1 MTLTSIAARNIGRN
15 KLRTTLTV
23 SVVAIATL
31 FFILLRTVV
40 WSWTSRSEF
49 STKDRIAT
57 RHKVSFVM
65 QLPKRYIEEI
75 TQIPG
80 VTAVCYANWFGA
92 KDPKN
97 EQGLLR
103 HHRDRSRAPSST
115 STTRSSRPRLEKQA
129 CFADRQGALV
139 GDALAKKK
147 GWKVGDKVTLAG
159 TIYPGDWAFNISGI
173 YTTTTTNVD
182 RSTLW
187 FHWDY
192 LNESLP
198 ERRKDLVG
206 WIVTSIADSSASGRI
221 SKEIDAKFDDRD
233 LQTLT
238 MSEAALNQSFL
249 GMFSAVLKAIDIVSI
264 VITLIMALILGNT
277 IAMGVRERTNEYGVL
292 RAIGFL
298 PSHIVRFILAEGL
311 VIGLLGGAVGVLL
324 GYPVVNNGM
333 GRLIEE
339 NMGNMFPHF
348 RVQPQIAAFA
358 FALALLLGLVAAI
371 LPARKASKLQVVDA
385 LRRVG

>member
-1 MTLTSIAARNIGRN
+1 MTLTGIAARNIGRN

-23 SVVAIATL
+23 TVVAIATL

-40 WSWTSRSEF
+40 WSWTSASEF
-49 STKDRIAT
+49 SKKDRIAT

-65 QLPKRYIEEI
+65 PLPRRYVEEI
-75 TQIPG
+75 KQIPG

-97 EQGLLR
+97 EKDFFATIATDPASLFQVY
-103 HHRDRSRAPSST
+103 SEIKTPEAQ
-115 STTRSSRPRLEKQA
+115 KQA
-129 CFADRQGALV
+129 FLADRQGALV

-147 GWKVGDKVTLAG
+147 GWKIGDKITLAG
-159 TIYPGDWAFNISGI
+159 TIYPGDWTFNISGV

-198 ERRKDLVG
+198 ERRKDMVG
-206 WIVTSIADSSASGRI
+206 WIVTNIADSSASGRI
-221 SKEIDAKFDDRD
+221 SKEVDAKFESRD
-233 LQTLT
+233 LQTIT

-249 GMFSAVLKAIDIVSI
+249 GMFAAVLKAIDIVSI
-264 VITLIMALILGNT
+264 VITLIMALIVGNT

-298 PSHIVRFILAEGL
+298 PRHIVRFILAEGF
-311 VIGLLGGAVGVLL
+311 VIGLLGGTIGVVL
-324 GYPVVNNGM
+324 GYPVVNNGL
-333 GRLIEE
+333 GRVIEE
-339 NMGNMFPHF
+339 NMGNMFPQF

-371 LPARKASKLQVVDA
+371 LPARKASKLQVVEA

>member
-1 MTLTSIAARNIGRN
+1 MTLTGIAARNIGRN

-23 SVVAIATL
+23 TVVAIATL

-40 WSWTSRSEF
+40 WSWTSASEF
-49 STKDRIAT
+49 SKKDRIAT
-57 RHKVSFVM
+57 RHKVSFIM
-65 QLPKRYIEEI
+65 QLPKRYAEEI
-75 TQIPG
+75 KQIPG

-97 EQGLLR
+97 ETDFFATIATDPASLLNVYSEIKTPEA
-103 HHRDRSRAPSST
+103 H
-115 STTRSSRPRLEKQA
+115 KQA
-129 CFADRQGALV
+129 FLADRQGALV

-147 GWKVGDKVTLAG
+147 GWKVGDRVVLAG
-159 TIYPGDWAFNISGI
+159 TIYPGDWAFNVSGI

-187 FHWDY
+187 FHYDY

-206 WIVTSIADSSASGRI
+206 WIVTNIADSSASGRI
-221 SKEIDAKFDDRD
+221 SKEVDAKFEDRD
-233 LQTLT
+233 LQTIT

-249 GMFSAVLKAIDIVSI
+249 GMFAAVLNAIDIVSI
-264 VITLIMALILGNT
+264 VITLIMALIVGNT

-333 GRLIEE
+333 GRVIEE
-339 NMGNMFPHF
+339 NMGNMFPQF
-348 RVQPQIAAFA
+348 RVQPQIALFA
-358 FALALLLGLVAAI
+358 FGLAVLLGLLAAI
-371 LPARKASKLQVVDA
+371 LPARKASKLQVVEA

>member
-1 MTLTSIAARNIGRN
+1 MTLGSIAARNIGRN

-23 SVVAIATL
+23 TVVAIATL

-40 WSWTSRSEF
+40 WSWTSASEF
-49 STKDRIAT
+49 SKKDRIAT

-65 QLPKRYIEEI
+65 QLPKRYAEEI
-75 TQIPG
+75 AAVPG
-80 VTAVCYANWFGA
+80 VTAVAWANWFGA

-97 EQGLLR
+97 EQDFFATIATDPQSLLNVY
-103 HHRDRSRAPSST
+103 SEIKT
-115 STTRSSRPRLEKQA
+115 SDAEKQA
-129 CFADRQGALV
+129 WFEDRQGALV

-147 GWKVGDKVTLAG
+147 GWKVGDKITLAG
-159 TIYPGDWAFNISGI
+159 TIFPGDWTFNIRGI

-182 RSTLW
+182 RSTVW
-187 FHWDY
+187 FHWNY

-198 ERRKDLVG
+198 PRQKDMVG
-206 WIVTSIADSSASGRI
+206 WIMTNIADSSQSGRI
-221 SKEIDAKFDDRD
+221 SKEIDAKFDNRD
-233 LQTLT
+233 LQTIT

-249 GMFSAVLKAIDIVSI
+249 GMFSAVLKAIDIVSV
-264 VITLIMALILGNT
+264 VITLIMALIVGNT

-298 PSHIVRFILAEGL
+298 PSHIARFILVEGV
-311 VIGLLGGAVGVLL
+311 VIGVLGGLLGVLL

-339 NMGNMFPHF
+339 NMGNMFPQF
-348 RVQPQIAAFA
+348 KVQPTVALFA
-358 FALALLLGLVAAI
+358 FGLATALGLLAAI
-371 LPARKASKLQVVDA
+371 LPARQASRLQVVEA

>member
-1 MTLTSIAARNIGRN
+1 MTLGSIAARNIGRN

-23 SVVAIATL
+23 TVVAIATL

-40 WSWTSRSEF
+40 WSWTSASEF
-49 STKDRIAT
+49 SKKDRIAT

-65 QLPKRYIEEI
+65 QLPKRYAEEI
-75 TQIPG
+75 AAVPG
-80 VTAVCYANWFGA
+80 VTAVAWANWFGA

-97 EQGLLR
+97 EQDFFATIATDPKTLL
-103 HHRDRSRAPSST
+103 DVYSEIKT
-115 STTRSSRPRLEKQA
+115 SEAEKQA
-129 CFADRQGALV
+129 WFEDRQGALV

-147 GWKVGDKVTLAG
+147 GWKIGDKVTLTG
-159 TIYPGDWAFNISGI
+159 SIYPGDWTFNVRGI

-187 FHWDY
+187 FHWTY

-198 ERRKDLVG
+198 PRQKDMVG
-206 WIVTSIADSSASGRI
+206 WIMTNIADSSQSGRI
-221 SKEIDAKFDDRD
+221 SKEIDAKFENRD
-233 LQTLT
+233 LQTIT

-249 GMFSAVLKAIDIVSI
+249 GMFSAVLKAIDIVSV
-264 VITLIMALILGNT
+264 VITLIMALIVGNT

-298 PSHIVRFILAEGL
+298 PSHIARFILVEGV
-311 VIGLLGGAVGVLL
+311 VIGVLGGLIGVLL
-324 GYPVVNNGM
+324 GYPVVNGGM

-339 NMGNMFPHF
+339 NMGNMFPQF
-348 RVQPQIAAFA
+348 RVQPTVAAFA
-358 FALALLLGLVAAI
+358 FGLATLLGLVAAI
-371 LPARKASKLQVVDA
+371 LPARQASRLQVVEA

>member
-1 MTLTSIAARNIGRN
+1 MTLTGIAARNIGRN

-23 SVVAIATL
+23 TVVAIATL

-40 WSWTSRSEF
+40 WSWTSASEF
-49 STKDRIAT
+49 SKKDRIAT
-57 RHKVSFVM
+57 RHKVSFIM
-65 QLPKRYIEEI
+65 QLPKRYAEEI
-75 TQIPG
+75 KQIPG

-97 EQGLLR
+97 EKDFFATIATDPAALLNVYSEIKTPEA
-103 HHRDRSRAPSST
+103 H
-115 STTRSSRPRLEKQA
+115 KQA
-129 CFADRQGALV
+129 FLADRQGALV

-147 GWKVGDKVTLAG
+147 GWKVGDKVVLSG
-159 TIYPGDWAFNISGI
+159 TIYPGDWSFNISGI

-187 FHWDY
+187 FHYDY

-206 WIVTSIADSSASGRI
+206 WIVTNIADSSASGRI
-221 SKEIDAKFDDRD
+221 SKEVDAKFEDRD
-233 LQTLT
+233 LQTIT

-249 GMFSAVLKAIDIVSI
+249 GMFAAVLNAIDIVSI
-264 VITLIMALILGNT
+264 VITLIMALIVGNT

-311 VIGLLGGAVGVLL
+311 VIGLLGGAIGVLL

-333 GRLIEE
+333 GRVIEE
-339 NMGNMFPHF
+339 NMGNMFPQF
-348 RVQPQIAAFA
+348 RVQPQIAVFA
-358 FALALLLGLVAAI
+358 FALALLLGLVAAV
-371 LPARKASKLQVVDA
+371 LPARKASKLQVVEA

>member
-1 MTLTSIAARNIGRN
+1 MTLVGIAARNIGRN

-23 SVVAIATL
+23 TVVAIATL
-31 FFILLRTVV
+31 FFIMLRTVV
-40 WSWTSRSEF
+40 WSWTSASEF
-49 STKDRIAT
+49 AKKDRIAT

-65 QLPKRYIEEI
+65 QLPKRYAEEI
-75 TQIPG
+75 AQMPG
-80 VTAVCYANWFGA
+80 VTAVSYANWFGG
-92 KDPKN
+92 KDPKDEN
-97 EQGLLR
+97 DFFATIATDPASLLKVYPEIQ
-103 HHRDRSRAPSST
+103 AP
-115 STTRSSRPRLEKQA
+115 EAQKQA
-129 CFADRQGALV
+129 WLADRRGALI

-147 GWKVGDKVTLAG
+147 HWKVGDKITLAG
-159 TIYPGDWAFNISGI
+159 SIYPGNWDFNVSGI

-182 RSTLW
+182 RSTVW

-206 WIVTSIADSSASGRI
+206 WIVTNISDPGASGRI
-221 SKEIDAKFDDRD
+221 SKAVDAKFEDRD

-249 GMFSAVLKAIDIVSI
+249 GMFSAILKAIDLVSVVMIAIMGLIV
-264 VITLIMALILGNT
+264 GNT

-298 PSHIVRFILAEGL
+298 PKHIAQFVLGEAL
-311 VIGLLGGAVGVLL
+311 VIGIVGGLVGLGL
-324 GYPVVNNGM
+324 GYPFVNFGV
-333 GRLIEE
+333 GRFLEE
-339 NMGNMFPHF
+339 NMGQMFPQF
-348 RVQPQIAAFA
+348 RVQPQIALMAFG
-358 FALALLLGLVAAI
+358 LALGLAVISAI
-371 LPARKASKLQVVDA
+371 LPARKAASLQVVES

>member
-1 MTLTSIAARNIGRN
+1 MTLTGIAARNIGRN

-23 SVVAIATL
+23 TVVAIATL

-40 WSWTSRSEF
+40 WSWTSASEF
-49 STKDRIAT
+49 SKKDRIAT

-65 QLPKRYIEEI
+65 QLPKRYVEEI
-75 TQIPG
+75 KQIPG

-97 EQGLLR
+97 EKDFFATIATDPTALLQVY
-103 HHRDRSRAPSST
+103 SEIKTPEAQ
-115 STTRSSRPRLEKQA
+115 KQA
-129 CFADRQGALV
+129 FFADRQGALV

-159 TIYPGDWAFNISGI
+159 TIYPGDWTFNVSGI

-192 LNESLP
+192 MNESLP
-198 ERRKDLVG
+198 ERRKDMVG
-206 WIVTSIADSSASGRI
+206 WIVTNIADSSASGRI
-221 SKEIDAKFDDRD
+221 SKEVDAKFENRD
-233 LQTLT
+233 LQTIT

-249 GMFSAVLKAIDIVSI
+249 GMFAAVLKAIDIVSI
-264 VITLIMALILGNT
+264 VITLIMALIVGNT

-298 PSHIVRFILAEGL
+298 PRHIVRFILAEGV
-311 VIGLLGGAVGVLL
+311 VIGLLGGAIGVVL
-324 GYPVVNNGM
+324 GYPVVNNGL
-333 GRLIEE
+333 GRVIEE
-339 NMGNMFPHF
+339 NMGNMFPQF

-371 LPARKASKLQVVDA
+371 LPARKASKLQVVEA

>member
-1 MTLTSIAARNIGRN
+1 MTLTGIAARNIGRN

-40 WSWTSRSEF
+40 WSWTSASEF
-49 STKDRIAT
+49 SKKDRIAT

-65 QLPKRYIEEI
+65 QLPKRYAEEI
-75 TQIPG
+75 KQIPG

-97 EQGLLR
+97 ETDFFATIATDPAALLNVY
-103 HHRDRSRAPSST
+103 SEIKTPEAQ
-115 STTRSSRPRLEKQA
+115 KQA
-129 CFADRQGALV
+129 FLADRQGALV

-147 GWKVGDKVTLAG
+147 GWKVGDRITLSG
-159 TIYPGDWAFNISGI
+159 TIYPGDWSFNVAGI

-192 LNESLP
+192 MNESLP

-206 WIVTSIADSSASGRI
+206 WIVTNIADSSASGRI
-221 SKEIDAKFDDRD
+221 SKEVDAKFDNRD
-233 LQTLT
+233 LQTIT

-249 GMFSAVLKAIDIVSI
+249 GMFAAVLKAIDIVSI
-264 VITLIMALILGNT
+264 VITLIMALIVGNT

-292 RAIGFL
+292 RAIGFM
-298 PSHIVRFILAEGL
+298 PHHIVRFILAEGL

-324 GYPVVNNGM
+324 GYPIVNNGM
-333 GRLIEE
+333 GRVIEE
-339 NMGNMFPHF
+339 NMGNMFPQF
-348 RVQPQIAAFA
+348 RVQPQIALFA
-358 FALALLLGLVAAI
+358 FGLAILLGLLAAI
-371 LPARKASKLQVVDA
+371 LPARKASKLQVVEA

>member
-1 MTLTSIAARNIGRN
+1 MNLTSIAARNISRN

-23 SVVAIATL
+23 AVVAIATL

-40 WSWTSRSEF
+40 WSWTSASEF
-49 STKDRIAT
+49 SKKDRIAT
-57 RHKVSFVM
+57 RHKVSFIL
-65 QLPKRYIEEI
+65 QLPKRYTEEI
-75 TQIPG
+75 KQIPG

-97 EQGLLR
+97 EQDFFATIATDPKALLEVY
-103 HHRDRSRAPSST
+103 SEIKT
-115 STTRSSRPRLEKQA
+115 SEPEKQA
-129 CFADRQGALV
+129 FFSDRQGALV

-147 GWKVGDKVTLAG
+147 GWKVGDKITLAG
-159 TIYPGDWAFNISGI
+159 TIFPGDWTFNIAGI

-198 ERRKDLVG
+198 ERRKDMVG
-206 WIVTSIADSSASGRI
+206 WIVTNIKDASSSGRI
-221 SKEIDAKFDDRD
+221 SKEVDAKFENRD
-233 LQTLT
+233 LQTIT

-249 GMFSAVLKAIDIVSI
+249 GMFAAVLKAIDIVSI
-264 VITLIMALILGNT
+264 VITAIMALIVGNT

-298 PSHIVRFILAEGL
+298 PGHIAQFILAEGV
-311 VIGLLGGAVGVLL
+311 VIGLLGGTIGVLL

-333 GRLIEE
+333 GRVIEE
-339 NMGNMFPHF
+339 NMGNMFPQF
-348 RVQPQIAAFA
+348 KVQPEIAAFA
-358 FALALLLGLVAAI
+358 FGLALVLGLLAAI
-371 LPARKASKLQVVDA
+371 LPARKASKLQVVEA